1 MSRRLQPALRPA
13 LLLAGLA
20 AAAAAAC
27 RDLPFEPQDPQ
38 QVTYA
43 PSLNITLSQ
52 FTRLPSGTYVRDVAV
67 GSGAVVETT
76 STVGVS
82 YKGYLTDG
90 RVFDS
95 TATNASAT
103 FLLAN
108 TVPGFR
114 NGLAGARQGS
124 RRQLIVP
131 PSQGYGNRTAAGN
144 KIPAGSVLIFDI
156 NINSVTTPTTTTTT
170 TSRAPARP

>member
-1 MSRRLQPALRPA
+1 MSRRLQPAPRPA
-13 LLLAGLA
+13 LLLAGVA
-20 AAAAAAC
+20 AVVTAAC

-38 QVTYA
+38 RVTYA
-43 PSLNITLSQ
+43 PALNITLVQ
-52 FTRLPSGTYVRDVAV
+52 FTALPSGVYYRDLAV
-67 GSGAVVETT
+67 GSGALVETT

-90 RVFDS
+90 HAFDS

-103 FLLAN
+103 FLLLN

-124 RRQLIVP
+124 RRQLIIP
-131 PSQGYGNRTAAGN
+131 PAQGYGNRTAGGN

-156 NINSVTTPTTTTTT
+156 NVNSVTTPVDTTTK
-170 TSRAPARP
+170 TSRAPSQP